1 MGGTALHYA
10 ASGGH
15 LEAAQLLIDCGVHIN
30 ALVETTDEVCTT
42 VLVVWLGIKSKG
54 PTGQYFL
61 LLPCLRLE
69 LTANRAIT

>member
-42 VLVVWLGIKSKG
+42 VHVLWCGGGGGGQKLGGSKS
-54 PTGQYFL
+54 T
-61 LLPCLRLE
+61 
-69 LTANRAIT
+69 TTM